1 MKISFDGDFIS
12 RKEDATVEKSTISRG
27 FYTLNG
33 KEFQG
38 GFETMKE
45 ITITTTTT
53 VKIPTADEI
62 KATARIPSP
71 IEPERALVAH
81 CFVDGYEFGEAA
93 SRAVYECMAE
103 ADESLRNT
111 IASDV
116 VEAYCDE
123 NGIQWAS
130 IRIVSIAKYD
140 KHFVIEAI
148 VKTI

>member
-1 MKISFDGDFIS
+1 
-12 RKEDATVEKSTISRG
+12 
-27 FYTLNG
+27 
-33 KEFQG
+33 
-38 GFETMKE
+38 MKE

-71 IEPERALVAH
+71 IEPERALVVH
-81 CFVDGYEFGEAA
+81 CFVDGYEFSEAA

-116 VEAYCDE
+116 VKAYCDE